1 MTKYEVAVFAERHE
15 IAGCQL
21 ELRMQMVG
29 HHMVYLE
36 RGDTVAGFTFLLRL
50 EVLAPYR

>member
-1 MTKYEVAVFAERHE
+1 VAKYEVTILAQGHE

-29 HHMVYLE
+29 HHMVHLE
-36 RGDTVAGFTFLLRL
+36 RGYTVACLAFLLLL

>member
-1 MTKYEVAVFAERHE
+1 MAKYEVTIFAERHE

-21 ELRMQMVG
+21 ELRMQMIG

-36 RGDTVAGFTFLLRL
+36 RGYTVACFAFLLRL

>member
-1 MTKYEVAVFAERHE
+1 MAKNEMAILAQRHE

-21 ELRMQMVG
+21 ELRMQVIR

-36 RGDTVAGFTFLLRL
+36 RGHTVACFAFLLLL
-50 EVLAPYR
+50 EVLASGR

>member
-1 MTKYEVAVFAERHE
+1 MTKNEVTIFAQRHE

-21 ELRMQMVG
+21 ELRMQMVR

-36 RGDTVAGFTFLLRL
+36 RGDTVACLTFLLRL

>member
-1 MTKYEVAVFAERHE
+1 VAKYEVTILAQRHE

-21 ELRMQMVG
+21 ELRMQVIG

-36 RGDTVAGFTFLLRL
+36 RGDTITCLAFLLLL